1 MHFYIE
7 QLLANNT
14 PDKRMKKLFFS
25 LFIILINYN
34 QNAIG
39 MEINLTK
46 EKLLKNN
53 NDDIWKKKKKLT
65 NEFQI
70 ERIPCNLGNLLL
82 HNKHQCFYFL
92 TCKAFQK
99 F

>member
-7 QLLANNT
+7 KLLTNNT
-14 PDKRMKKLFFS
+14 PDKMMKKLFVS

-39 MEINLTK
+39 MERILTK

-53 NDDIWKKKKKLT
+53 NDDIWKKKKKST

-70 ERIPCNLGNLLL
+70 EMRSCNLLI
-82 HNKHQCFYFL
+82 HNKHQFVIF
-92 TCKAFQK
+92 
-99 F
+99 